1 MRFDVISILCE
12 NRSDIGSEYFE
23 GDANDMIFDLY
34 SVSSSKAHLENMKN
48 NIQDRAIRLRNRQ
61 IQKEALEMNR
71 RKERSEE

>member
-1 MRFDVISILCE
+1 
-12 NRSDIGSEYFE
+12 
-23 GDANDMIFDLY
+23 MIFDLY